1 MWTSVGFIDVF
12 FFWVWF
18 RGWARWWMCTSPSQ
32 GLATHNLQAALVD
45 ALRSTS
51 AVEELHV
58 MFHCSWEK
66 RRNPQKTFLSCF
78 QNYRSWYTRHKR
90 THSCFIPPR
99 VNKFLFLLYSHPPP
113 EKPSKPSSGNSE
125 RFSKSKGNHS
135 HTAAHDSNSNSL
147 YEWAPAN
154 TLSSTTPINEE
165 ENYRLKFVCCFSPL
179 KAAPPKNNCAWGE
192 IMMIIWRSVNNN
204 SKAFSPLHIR
214 RKLFMSFIIVLSHST
229 FIIILSAWKLKVE
242 EFNLFEG
249 SSCIIARA
257 HS

>member
-1 MWTSVGFIDVF
+1 MFSFFGFGSEVGHDGGCVLRPLKDSLRTTFK
-12 FFWVWF
+12 
-18 RGWARWWMCTSPSQ
+18 RLSSTLCEALPPSK
-32 GLATHNLQAALVD
+32 NYMSCSIVRE
-45 ALRSTS
+45 RS
-51 AVEELHV
+51 E
-58 MFHCSWEK
+58 
-66 RRNPQKTFLSCF
+66 RNPQKTFLSCF

-99 VNKFLFLLYSHPPP
+99 VNKFLFCYIPILRPKNHPSPAR
-113 EKPSKPSSGNSE
+113 ENSE
-125 RFSKSKGNHS
+125 RFPKSKGNHS

-147 YEWAPAN
+147 YECAPAN

-229 FIIILSAWKLKVE
+229 FIIILSA
-242 EFNLFEG
+242 
-249 SSCIIARA
+249 
-257 HS
+257 